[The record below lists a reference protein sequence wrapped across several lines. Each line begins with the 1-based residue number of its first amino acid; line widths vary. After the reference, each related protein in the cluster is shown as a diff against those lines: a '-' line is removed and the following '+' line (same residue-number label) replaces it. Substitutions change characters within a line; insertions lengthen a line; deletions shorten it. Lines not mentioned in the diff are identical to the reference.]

1 MVDKG
6 STEELLK
13 RVDAL
18 QRELEYLKK
27 GLIRGLAASPKQSAK
42 PKPSLFGSV
51 AGGDVTE
58 EMIEEAKLKLF
69 RDLKDI

>member
-1 MVDKG
+1 MAN
-6 STEELLK
+6 EEGREKLLE

-18 QRELEYLKK
+18 QRELEYLK
-27 GLIRGLAASPKQSAK
+27 RGIVRNLATLPRRGAE

-51 AGGDVTE
+51 RGGDITE
-58 EMIEEAKLKLF
+58 AMVEESKQALF